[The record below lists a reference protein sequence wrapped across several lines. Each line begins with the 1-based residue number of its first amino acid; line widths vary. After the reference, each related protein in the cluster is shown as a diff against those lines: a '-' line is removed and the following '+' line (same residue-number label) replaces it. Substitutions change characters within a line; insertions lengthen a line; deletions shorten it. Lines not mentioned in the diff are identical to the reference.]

1 MILGAVLAGGR
12 ATRFGSDKAVA
23 LWNGAPLID
32 HVIARLTTAVCGI
45 IVCGRVHNGT
55 ISVADRPAPDLGPLG
70 GLNAALH
77 HGASNGYDRVITV
90 PCDTPLLDEALLSA
104 LRSAEGEA
112 FLVDMPVIGK
122 WCCDGASLL
131 DELLRS
137 GGDRSMRSWTSLR
150 AAAPLFHPA
159 PPNIN
164 CRADLEALLG
174 P

>member
-12 ATRFGSDKAVA
+12 ATRFGSDKAAA

-32 HVIARLTTAVCGI
+32 HVIGRLTTVVTGI
-45 IVCGRVHNGT
+45 IVCGRVHSGA

-77 HGASNGYDRVITV
+77 HGASNGYDHVITV

-112 FLVDMPVIGK
+112 FLAGMPVIGK
-122 WCCDGASLL
+122 WRCDGASLL
-131 DELLRS
+131 DELLRA
-137 GGDRSMRSWTSLR
+137 GGNRSMRNWTSLR
-150 AAAPLFHPA
+150 AASPLFHPE

-164 CRADLEALLG
+164 RKADLETLLG
-174 P
+174 A